1 MSKPAPFDPEKP
13 PEEHFAAYAD
23 GELRGEDLVR
33 LEEWLCAH
41 PEDAARVE
49 AQQQPTAL
57 CRRAAPPEPIE
68 TQWLAA
74 LERIESGLASSPV
87 VPPRQPKG
95 LRSSTRIRVGVL
107 ATAAAAAVAF
117 AFNATLVPKLSLGT
131 RVDLPDDASP
141 KGQVIGGHE
150 IENSEDDLAFLQ
162 NPAIP
167 ILILSPEDVDIL
179 SLDGADDSAIV
190 VGALPVG
197 KTFYLVSSGDI
208 VLRSVA
214 ADADGVVPEMRQEP
228 LAVPMIVAPMIG
240 SNTERRKP

>member
-41 PEDAARVE
+41 PEGAARVE
-49 AQQQPTAL
+49 AQQQPTAF
-57 CRRAAPPEPIE
+57 CRRAAPLEPLE

-74 LERIESGLASSPV
+74 FERIESGLTSSPV
-87 VPPRQPKG
+87 GPPRQSKS
-95 LRSSTRIRVGVL
+95 LRTSTRITVGVL

-117 AFNATLVPKLSLGT
+117 VLYFKGLG
-131 RVDLPDDASP
+131 VHPINSIPPPDDASAQ
-141 KGQVIGGHE
+141 GQVIGRQQ
-150 IENSEDDLAFLQ
+150 IENSDEDLAFLQ
-162 NPAIP
+162 DFSVPM
-167 ILILSPEDVDIL
+167 LILSPEDVDIL
-179 SLDGADDSAIV
+179 SLDGADDNAIV

-197 KTFYLVSSGDI
+197 KTFNLVSSGDI

-214 ADADGVVPEMRQEP
+214 ADADGVVPQMRQEP

-240 SNTERRKP
+240 PKIERKKP